1 MGVHIQWASLVAQ
14 RVKNLPAMQNWVQF
28 LGWEDPLEEGVATH
42 LSILG
47 WRIPMDRGAWQA
59 TIHGAS
65 QRVGHDLMAK
75 CTTYTM
81 EHYSS
86 MRKQGSCHLQ
96 LTTWMDLRGVMQ
108 SEITST
114 KKDIYVV
121 FSFIYEIFF
130 FKKSD
135 SEIE

>member
-1 MGVHIQWASLVAQ
+1 MGVHIQWASLAAQ

-28 LGWEDPLEEGVATH
+28 LGWEDPLEEGVAIH

-47 WRIPMDRGAWQA
+47 WRIPMDRGACQA

-65 QRVGHDLMAK
+65 QRVGHDLMTK

-81 EHYSS
+81 EHDSS
-86 MRKQGSCHLQ
+86 MRKQGSCRLQ

-130 FKKSD
+130 
-135 SEIE
+135 